1 MMETRMSDAPCAREA
16 DVLRASESGSW
27 TMELEGHA
35 DTCAT
40 CREVRAVA
48 VAMQRLV
55 ADEDGLPLPDAGDLW
70 WKARLQ
76 AEQEARQRALRPLDT
91 LERAEPLVALVAIVT
106 VLVMRGDALA
116 TRLLTWM
123 AGDGGSQALQL
134 LVPSAVMPFVIVGLA
149 LGALVVL
156 VGLTAVV
163 TQD

>member
-1 MMETRMSDAPCAREA
+1 MSDDSCTREA
-16 DVLRASESGSW
+16 DVLRAAESGTW
-27 TMELEGHA
+27 TAELQHHA

-40 CREVRAVA
+40 CQEVRAVA
-48 VAMQRLV
+48 LALQRVV
-55 ADEDGLPLPDAGDLW
+55 ADEALLPLPDAADLW
-70 WKARLQ
+70 WRARLQ
-76 AEQEARQRALRPLDT
+76 ADQEARQRALRPLDT

-106 VLVMRGDALA
+106 VLVMRGDVLA
-116 TRLLTWM
+116 GRLFTWM

-134 LVPSAVMPFVIVGLA
+134 LVPSAVMPFVIVGMV

>member
-1 MMETRMSDAPCAREA
+1 MSDEFCPREA
-16 DVLRASESGSW
+16 DVLRASESGAWSA
-27 TMELEGHA
+27 ELQHHV

-40 CREVRAVA
+40 CQEVRVVA
-48 VAMQRLV
+48 LALQGVV
-55 ADEDGLPLPDAGDLW
+55 ADEALLPLPDAGDLW

-76 AEQEARQRALRPLDT
+76 ADQEARQRALRPLDT

-116 TRLLTWM
+116 GRLLTWM

-134 LVPSAVMPFVIVGLA
+134 FVPSAVMPFVVVGMA